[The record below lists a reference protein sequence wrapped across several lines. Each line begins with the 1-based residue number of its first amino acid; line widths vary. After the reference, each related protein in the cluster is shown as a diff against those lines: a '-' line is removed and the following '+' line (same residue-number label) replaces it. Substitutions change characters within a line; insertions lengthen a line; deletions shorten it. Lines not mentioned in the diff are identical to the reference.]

1 MRGLLLAITLV
12 LGALGSPDV
21 EAAGEDFRMI
31 ELAAPRQVAEGEAI
45 EVQITTASLPR
56 GSVLTV
62 SSEGGQVLG
71 SVSPFG
77 QGFTRGPST
86 ATVPVP
92 RSALVAGRVR
102 LRLQVREPG
111 KPPRPPQ
118 AGETQKI
125 ELVLGPNRG

>member
-1 MRGLLLAITLV
+1 MRGFLFAITLV
-12 LGALGSPDV
+12 AGTSGRLTA
-21 EAAGEDFRMI
+21 EAAAEEFRMI
-31 ELAAPRQVAEGEAI
+31 ELAVPRQVAEGEAI

-77 QGFTRGPST
+77 QGFTRGPAT

-92 RSALVAGRVR
+92 GSALETGRVR

-111 KPPRPPQ
+111 
-118 AGETQKI
+118 
-125 ELVLGPNRG
+125 

>member
-1 MRGLLLAITLV
+1 MIALV
-12 LGALGSPDV
+12 LGASGCLTA
-21 EAAGEDFRMI
+21 EAAAEDFRVV
-31 ELAAPRQVAEGEAI
+31 ELAPPRQVAEGEAI
-45 EVQITTASLPR
+45 EVQITAASLPR

-62 SSEGGQVLG
+62 SSESGQVLG

-102 LRLQVREPG
+102 LRIQVREPG

-118 AGETQKI
+118 ESEIQKV
-125 ELVLGPNRG
+125 ELVLVPNSG